1 MKPSK
6 LIKESGII
14 NLGDQ
19 IISIRLIKEKIQ
31 KHHNVSVLEEETDF
45 VKMRV
50 YRIGR
55 LFGGPWL
62 GPFPTISYKVE
73 RTQEKTLLHYN
84 YFWPEYFMAIF
95 AAIFLGLMA
104 SITMSITPNY
114 DLYDLKFMVML
125 SVGLGLLFLV
135 FLYLD
140 ISYYKNLIEKEL
152 KK

>member
-55 LFGGPWL
+55 LLGGPWL
-62 GPFPTISYKVE
+62 GPYPTISYK
-73 RTQEKTLLHYN
+73 
-84 YFWPEYFMAIF
+84 I
-95 AAIFLGLMA
+95 
-104 SITMSITPNY
+104 
-114 DLYDLKFMVML
+114 D
-125 SVGLGLLFLV
+125 
-135 FLYLD
+135 
-140 ISYYKNLIEKEL
+140 EL
-152 KK
+152 